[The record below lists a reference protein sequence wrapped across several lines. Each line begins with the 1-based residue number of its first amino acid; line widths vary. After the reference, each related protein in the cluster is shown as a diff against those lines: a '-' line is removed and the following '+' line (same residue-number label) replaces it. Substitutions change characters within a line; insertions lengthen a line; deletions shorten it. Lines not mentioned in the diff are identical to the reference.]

1 MAIFEYLAKDQRGQ
15 TIKGKTEA
23 PDTKRAVK
31 LLREQNLTIISLSPK
46 GAGGGVLGSLK
57 KLQGVGTRDKATFTR
72 LFSTMMATGL
82 PITQALS
89 NLVAQTENPRF
100 IEVLSEVLRD
110 VEGGASLS
118 TALSRHRDVFDEIY
132 ISLVK
137 TGEAA
142 GNLDKTLTRLAETLE
157 KDREFKGK
165 IKGAL
170 LYPVIVAIAMV
181 GVGALMMVVVIPKIS
196 AVYEEA
202 NAALPLPTQMLI
214 GFSNILRSSGMFL
227 VAGLLGFFVFI
238 RFFKKTKQGEVLFGD
253 LSFKIPVFGE
263 LDRQVAL
270 TSLVRTLGVL
280 VGSGIAILDALR
292 LTAETL
298 GHNVFRRGLEA
309 AVSQVEKGLPLSIV
323 LQANKD
329 FPPIVGQMVTVGE
342 ETGTLDEILGRLSAY
357 FETEAEYQIKNLTT
371 ALEPFI
377 IILMG
382 VAVAGLAAA
391 VILPLFNLVN
401 VIK

>member
-1 MAIFEYLAKDQRGQ
+1 
-15 TIKGKTEA
+15 
-23 PDTKRAVK
+23 
-31 LLREQNLTIISLSPK
+31 
-46 GAGGGVLGSLK
+46 
-57 KLQGVGTRDKATFTR
+57 
-72 LFSTMMATGL
+72 
-82 PITQALS
+82 
-89 NLVAQTENPRF
+89 VAQTENPRF
-100 IEVLSEVLRD
+100 IEILSEVLRD

-118 TALSRHRDVFDEIY
+118 TALSRHKDVFDEIY

-142 GNLDKTLTRLAETLE
+142 GNLDKTLNRLAESLE

-181 GVGALMMVVVIPKIS
+181 GVGALMVVVVIPKIS

-202 NAALPLPTQMLI
+202 NAPLPLPTQMLI
-214 GFSNILRSSGMFL
+214 GLSGFIRGSGVFL
-227 VAGLLGFFVFI
+227 LAGLLGLFVFA
-238 RFFKKTKQGEVLFGD
+238 RFFKKTKQGEALFGD
-253 LSFKIPVFGE
+253 LSFKVPVFGE
-263 LDRQVAL
+263 LNRQVAI
-270 TSLVRTLGVL
+270 TSFVRTLGVL
-280 VGSGIAILDALR
+280 IGSGIAILDALR
-292 LTAETL
+292 LTAGTL
-298 GHNVFRRGLEA
+298 GYNIFRRGLEEA
-309 AVSQVEKGLPLSIV
+309 ASQVEKGLPLSSV
-323 LQANKD
+323 LQANKN

-342 ETGTLDEILGRLSAY
+342 ETGTLDEILARLSAY